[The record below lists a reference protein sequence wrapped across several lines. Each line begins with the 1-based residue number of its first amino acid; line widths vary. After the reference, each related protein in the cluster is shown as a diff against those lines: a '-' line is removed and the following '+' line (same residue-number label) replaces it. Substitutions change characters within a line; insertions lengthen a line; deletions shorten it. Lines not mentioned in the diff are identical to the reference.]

1 MTGKQMQQRI
11 AAIFAVALFA
21 MPISAGL
28 AATLEKP
35 KTVGAQVFLG
45 PTVIGPNYKVKPQAR
60 SDGMMR
66 LFTVDTPYGEF
77 QFDGVEFTK
86 MRLRELDAV
95 AALEKMSQSDRFMS
109 ALGRAAFA
117 PVKFGADLIT
127 NPIDTINRSM
137 SGVANMFDRAGAGLA
152 NTRADRDNLVES
164 LLGVSDTQRE
174 LAVELGVDPYTD
186 FPPLATRLK
195 QMAGAMASGGL
206 PVKAGLALIPGGAGI
221 AVSSVS
227 SVDNAKDSLRSKTPA
242 QLIAETRGNLQKLE
256 VPDATTDRL
265 VENRNYTPADLLIM
279 SRALLQIGAQDTVV
293 FVDDAAK
300 ANTRDLA
307 FYQRRLA
314 ELMAA
319 RNGAL
324 GGLASFTAAAGH
336 VVTISRNGTV
346 VAVYPLDDIAWTELL
361 RRAFVAT
368 SAQLRNDR
376 PGGRWNF
383 ATTGAV
389 SPLAGEQIK
398 KLGWKIVQL
407 KPLP

>member
-1 MTGKQMQQRI
+1 MQHRN

-21 MPISAGL
+21 APMSAGL
-28 AATLEKP
+28 AAPLEKP

-66 LFTVDTPYGEF
+66 LFTVETPYGEF
-77 QFDGVEFTK
+77 QFDGIEFTK

-95 AALEKMSQSDRFMS
+95 AALEKMSQSDRFMN

-227 SVDNAKDSLRSKTPA
+227 SVGNAKDSLRSKTPA
-242 QLIAETRGNLQKLE
+242 QLVAETRGNLQKLE
-256 VPDATTDRL
+256 VPDSTIDRL

-279 SRALLQIGAQDTVV
+279 SRALLQIGAQDSVV

-336 VVTISRNGTV
+336 VVNISRNGAV
-346 VAVYPLDDIAWTELL
+346 VAVFPLDDIAWTELL

-389 SPLAGEQIK
+389 SPMAAEQIK
-398 KLGWKIVQL
+398 KLGWKIVQI

>member
-1 MTGKQMQQRI
+1 MQYRF
-11 AAIFAVALFA
+11 AAIFAAAL
-21 MPISAGL
+21 L
-28 AATLEKP
+28 AAPVSASLAAPLEKP

-66 LFTVDTPYGEF
+66 LFTVETPYGEF

-95 AALEKMSQSDRFMS
+95 AALEKMSQSDRFMN

-127 NPIDTINRSM
+127 NPIDTIKRSM

-242 QLIAETRGNLQKLE
+242 QLIAETRGNLQKLG
-256 VPDATTDRL
+256 VPDGSTDQL

-279 SRALLQIGAQDTVV
+279 SRALLQIGAQDSVV
-293 FVDDAAK
+293 FIDDAAR
-300 ANTRDLA
+300 ASSRDLA

-324 GGLASFTAAAGH
+324 GGLASFTLVAGH
-336 VVTISRNGTV
+336 VVNISRNGSV
-346 VAVYPLDDIAWTELL
+346 VAVFPLDDLAWTEVLQ
-361 RRAFVAT
+361 RAFVT
-368 SAQLRNDR
+368 TTAQLRSEH
-376 PGGRWNF
+376 PSGRWTF
-383 ATTGAV
+383 ATTGSV
-389 SPLAGEQIK
+389 SPMAAGQIK